1 MVQTNSQTIAFVKRF
16 HLSDL
21 FKSSCFFKEKG
32 VKLIDLFVFL
42 MNLVFQQKNLY
53 EFLRGLGNNVQFKKD
68 TGYGFLN
75 NPRFDWRRLL
85 LGFGSA
91 IVKFLKTLTSEKR
104 VCALVIDDSSY
115 YRNRSKKVELL
126 SCVRDHACN
135 CYFKGFRK
143 LTAGWTDGSTF
154 VPLAFALL
162 SSSKPEN
169 RLYEQ
174 GPDVPDNS
182 PGMLRRKEA
191 ICKGTDVV
199 LALLDQTLE
208 FVQEFQYVLFDSWF
222 SWPKVIKGIKDRERE
237 VICMLKNMPT
247 LFYTYQGKSYT
258 LSNLYAKVAKL
269 KKNPGYIAS
278 VVVDYYGITVRVVF
292 GTCC

>member
-1 MVQTNSQTIAFVKRF
+1 
-16 HLSDL
+16 
-21 FKSSCFFKEKG
+21 
-32 VKLIDLFVFL
+32 
-42 MNLVFQQKNLY
+42 
-53 EFLRGLGNNVQFKKD
+53 
-68 TGYGFLN
+68 
-75 NPRFDWRRLL
+75 
-85 LGFGSA
+85 
-91 IVKFLKTLTSEKR
+91 
-104 VCALVIDDSSY
+104 
-115 YRNRSKKVELL
+115 
-126 SCVRDHACN
+126 
-135 CYFKGFRK
+135 
-143 LTAGWTDGSTF
+143 
-154 VPLAFALL
+154 LAFALL

-169 RLYEQ
+169 RQ
-174 GPDVPDNS
+174 
-182 PGMLRRKEA
+182 
-191 ICKGTDVV
+191 
-199 LALLDQTLE
+199 